1 MINGYPRPQMVR
13 NSWTNLNGIWDFAFD
28 DEDRGEREG
37 WHTDFPEGKRDIL
50 VPYTYET
57 KLSGIGEEAFHPVVW
72 YRKEIFAEKSKN
84 RTLLHFE
91 GSDYLTKV
99 WVNGRFAGNHAG
111 GYARF
116 SMDIT
121 DFLQEGANTIAVRVQ
136 DSESCIQPRGKQ
148 RWKKENF
155 GCWYVQTTGIW
166 KTVWLEE
173 VPACHIE
180 HIKITPDLDA
190 AKVKLEIRLNRAPQK
205 TAQLACRI
213 LLDGRDVTAGTF
225 EMASESAGFE
235 LSVADPADPWHMAVW
250 TPQNPRLY
258 DVALRLEAEGETD
271 EAGSYFGM
279 RKLSIENGKVLLNNV
294 PFYQRLILDQG
305 YWEESHLTAPSD
317 EAFVRD
323 IELVQAAGYNGV
335 RKHEK
340 VEDER
345 FLYWCD
351 KKGLVVWLEM
361 PSQYVFNDAAIREYT
376 RQWMEIVEQNYSH
389 PCVITWTTFNE
400 SWGVERIYSDEN
412 QQRFTE
418 AVYYLTK
425 AYDTMRPVITND
437 GWEHTIS
444 DVLTLHDYEESGER
458 FGERYCDK
466 ERVVNNEIPFNIDRY
481 AFAMGHKYKGQPVLI
496 SEYGGI
502 AFSAKEG
509 WGYGKQVGTQEE
521 FLERFLSITSAIQSL
536 EYSVGFCYTQ
546 LTDVQQEINGLYTIT
561 REPKVDIEAVRKINM
576 QK

>member
-1 MINGYPRPQMVR
+1 MINGYPRPQMAR
-13 NSWTNLNGIWDFAFD
+13 KGWTNLNGIWDFAFD
-28 DEDRGEREG
+28 DEDRGEKEA
-37 WHTDFPEGKRDIL
+37 WYAKFPEEKQDIL

-57 KLSGIGEEAFHPVVW
+57 QLSGIGEELFHPVVW
-72 YRKEIFAEKSKN
+72 YQKRISAAGSRN

-91 GSDYLTKV
+91 GSDYLTRV
-99 WVNGRFAGNHAG
+99 WINGKFAGEHTG

-121 DFLQEGANTIAVRVQ
+121 GLIQDGENTITVRVQ
-136 DSESCIQPRGKQ
+136 DSQSCIQPRGKQ

-166 KTVWLEE
+166 KTVWMEE
-173 VPACHIE
+173 VPECYVKQV
-180 HIKITPDLDA
+180 KITPDLDE
-190 AKVKLEIRLNRAPQK
+190 AKVKLEIRLNQAPGE
-205 TAQLACRI
+205 TARLQCQI
-213 LLDGRDVTAGTF
+213 LLDGSSVTET
-225 EMASESAGFE
+225 EIRMSEQFAKFE
-235 LSVADPADPWHMAVW
+235 LSLADPADPWHMVVW

-258 DVALRLEAEGETD
+258 DVALRLQTEEAFD
-271 EAGSYFGM
+271 EIESYFGM
-279 RKLSIENGKVLLNNV
+279 RKISAEGGKVLLNNL

-317 EAFVRD
+317 EAFRKD
-323 IELVQAAGYNGV
+323 IELILAAGYNGV

-351 KKGLVVWLEM
+351 KMGLVVWLEM
-361 PSQYVFNDAAIREYT
+361 PSQYVFNDASIREYT
-376 RQWMEIVEQNYSH
+376 TQWMEIVEQNYSH

-418 AVYYLTK
+418 AIYYLTK

-444 DVLTLHDYEESGER
+444 DILTLHDYEETGECFYKRYSDGER
-458 FGERYCDK
+458 I
-466 ERVVNNEIPFNIDRY
+466 VSNEIPFNKDRY
-481 AFAMGHKYKGQPVLI
+481 AFAKGQRYKGQPVLI

-502 AFSAKEG
+502 AFSAEEG
-509 WGYGKQVGTQEE
+509 WGYGKQVRTQEE
-521 FLERFLSITSAIQSL
+521 FLERFRSITNAIQKL
-536 EYSVGFCYTQ
+536 DYSVGFCYTQ
-546 LTDVQQEINGLYTIT
+546 LTDVQQEVNGLYTIK
-561 REPKVDIEAVRKINM
+561 REPKVDIEAVRRINM
-576 QK
+576 QE